1 MCERL
6 SILILLFLV
15 CWHPV
20 SGQGAFELQ
29 PKRDRDYR
37 AKLNLSGS
45 FPTSTLVPDGN
56 CWFMSGE
63 GHGYYTKD
71 ILSAWHSA
79 TPIFP
84 DGKEEWIDNARITF
98 INSDTAIVTH
108 SNHSNSSCK
117 YYLTNDGGNSWM
129 EKTLEVK
136 DLFTCN
142 VTCVDEQGHVWL
154 GGSGYGDILYFSED
168 YGYTFS
174 PIPIA
179 MEEHHWSTISAFDMQ
194 YLHHGIA
201 GIEWYS
207 PDGNHT
213 SIGQLL

>member
-1 MCERL
+1 
-6 SILILLFLV
+6 
-15 CWHPV
+15 
-20 SGQGAFELQ
+20 
-29 PKRDRDYR
+29 
-37 AKLNLSGS
+37 
-45 FPTSTLVPDGN
+45 
-56 CWFMSGE
+56 MSGY
-63 GHGYYTKD
+63 GYGYYTKD

-84 DGKEEWIDNARITF
+84 DGKEEWI
-98 INSDTAIVTH
+98 
-108 SNHSNSSCK
+108 
-117 YYLTNDGGNSWM
+117 
-129 EKTLEVK
+129 
-136 DLFTCN
+136 
-142 VTCVDEQGHVWL
+142 
-154 GGSGYGDILYFSED
+154 GYGDILYFSED

>member
-1 MCERL
+1 
-6 SILILLFLV
+6 
-15 CWHPV
+15 
-20 SGQGAFELQ
+20 
-29 PKRDRDYR
+29 
-37 AKLNLSGS
+37 
-45 FPTSTLVPDGN
+45 
-56 CWFMSGE
+56 MSGY
-63 GHGYYTKD
+63 GYGYYTKD
-71 ILSAWHSA
+71 IRSLWHPA

-84 DGKEEWIDNARITF
+84 DGKEEWIDDARITF

-108 SNHSNSSCK
+108 STYSISSCK

-129 EKTLEVK
+129 EKTLEGK
-136 DLFTCN
+136 DLFCCK
-142 VTCVDEQGHVWL
+142 VTCADEQGHVWL

-179 MEEHHWSTISAFDMQ
+179 MEERHWSMISDLDMQ